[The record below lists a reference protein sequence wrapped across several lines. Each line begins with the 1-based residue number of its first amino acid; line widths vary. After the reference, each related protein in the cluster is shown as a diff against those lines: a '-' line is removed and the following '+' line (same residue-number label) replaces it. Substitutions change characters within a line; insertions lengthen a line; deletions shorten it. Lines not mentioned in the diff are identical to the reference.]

1 MSDALTDPPCSADRT
16 KSASEY
22 RDSLP
27 GTIRNQIIDA
37 VTELKCSRHPYR
49 DDHLDTAK
57 ISIEPVRS
65 TQPRGAH
72 LLYAGGVRQPLGG
85 AMAACTTS
93 SSASKQAG
101 RVMRD

>member
-1 MSDALTDPPCSADRT
+1 MTEDLTGPPWATDWT
-16 KSASEY
+16 KSAAEY

-27 GTIRNQIIDA
+27 TTVRDQIIDA

-57 ISIEPVRS
+57 VNIEPVRS

-72 LLYAGGVRQPLGG
+72 LLYFDR
-85 AMAACTTS
+85 
-93 SSASKQAG
+93 G
-101 RVMRD
+101 RGWLRYVFTPRVAEPQIVIETLFWQ